1 LIGHALGELKLITL
15 DNLKV
20 ESIFKI
26 ELLKGEELTTG
37 AFNSNGLNF
46 AIGTTFGT
54 VFFG

>member
-1 LIGHALGELKLITL
+1 
-15 DNLKV
+15 LKV

-37 AFNSNGLNF
+37 AFNLNGLNF